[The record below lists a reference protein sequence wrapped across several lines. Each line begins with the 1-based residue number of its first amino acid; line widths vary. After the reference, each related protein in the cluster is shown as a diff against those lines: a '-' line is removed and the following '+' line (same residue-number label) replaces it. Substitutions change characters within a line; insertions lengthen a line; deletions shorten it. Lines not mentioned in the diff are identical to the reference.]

1 MFLSEK
7 SGLVQKARGAVTDKC
22 FVYQASHLLS
32 FCWATARPFI
42 FHSVLNLI
50 IIDHYLFTRHVA
62 EYRSTKINNN
72 KKNSCPQVAPYFIE
86 ETDKQADTPPPPNPP
101 NQMASET
108 EADRGNHKC
117 KEVEL
122 FIAQEF
128 GESSRE
134 RLEIYPGRLS
144 QVNLEWGGIF

>member
-101 NQMASET
+101 QSN
-108 EADRGNHKC
+108 G
-117 KEVEL
+117 
-122 FIAQEF
+122 F
-128 GESSRE
+128 
-134 RLEIYPGRLS
+134 
-144 QVNLEWGGIF
+144 